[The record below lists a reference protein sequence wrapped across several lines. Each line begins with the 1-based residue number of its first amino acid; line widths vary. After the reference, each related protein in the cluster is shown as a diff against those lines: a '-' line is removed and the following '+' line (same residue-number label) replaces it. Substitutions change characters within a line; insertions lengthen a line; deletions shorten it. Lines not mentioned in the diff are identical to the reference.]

1 MPLSSIKFAPGFDK
15 QSTSYGAEGKWVDGE
30 NVRFRYGQ
38 PEKIGGWIK
47 LTNDKLIGSARSMF
61 GWTALDGTR
70 YLAIGTDKK
79 LYIYTEGSYF
89 DVTPIRAT
97 ESSLTNPFVTTSG
110 SAVVTVTD
118 VGHSARQ
125 GDFVTFTAASTV
137 GGLDMNAEFEITAVT
152 SSSVY
157 TVTHS
162 SNASSGATGGGSSTA
177 TYQIRVGQETNIY
190 GYGWGVSTWN
200 GFVIPTVTDAVNMGS
215 GINSSATTLTVNDGS
230 KFAVNDFIIVDQEIM
245 KVTGKSTND
254 LTVVRGIAA
263 VGSTTTT
270 SAGSHV
276 AAAHAD
282 DAVVTIITSS
292 VGWGEGNPTSDTV
305 LDNRYWV
312 FDSFGEDLLALQSDG
327 ALYKWDTSAGTST
340 RAAVVHAN
348 APTASRFLILSSPD
362 RHIFLLGTET
372 TAGDT
377 STQDDLFLRFSSQED
392 PSTWTP
398 ARTNSAGSFRI
409 QDGSKIIT
417 AVRSRGAILVWTD
430 KSLHSLNFVGQ
441 PFVFGLTQLAANCG
455 AVSPNCAVD
464 VNGTSF
470 WMSQE
475 AFFLFDGAVKKL
487 PCSVQDHV
495 FDDFNLTQQRLVFA
509 GLNTDY
515 NEITWFYAS
524 SGSNFIDRN
533 VTFNYLE
540 GTWYTNTLAR
550 TTWLDRGVYQ
560 VPYATEYEPT
570 VVGDN
575 PTVLGATDGATLIY
589 SHEQG
594 VDDEQG
600 AMNCF
605 VKSGDFDLQDG
616 EQILSISRMI
626 PDFKNQK
633 GSANVLLSFS
643 NYSGNS
649 NTDKLNGAI
658 TSSATSITLDNASQ
672 FDSEGTILLGSEI
685 ITYTAKDVNNSNTL
699 TGCSRGTNGTTAAAH
714 VDGAVVTNYT
724 NTRINRST
732 ITPSTDKIDIRGRG
746 RHGSVLISSNAVGDD
761 WRFGTLRL
769 DVKPDG
775 GR

>member
-30 NVRFRYGQ
+30 NIRFRYGQ
-38 PEKIGGWIK
+38 PEKIGGWVK
-47 LTNDKLIGSARSMF
+47 LTNAKLIGSARSMF
-61 GWTALDGTR
+61 GWTSLDGTR

-79 LYIYTEGSYF
+79 LYIYNEGSYF
-89 DVTPIRAT
+89 DITPIRAT
-97 ESSLTNPFVTTSG
+97 EGSLSNPFKTTDG

-118 VGHSARQ
+118 TGHSARQ
-125 GDFVTFTAASTV
+125 GDFVTFTAASTI
-137 GGLDMNAEFEITAVT
+137 GGLDMNAEFEITEII
-152 SSSVY
+152 SSTQY
-157 TVTHS
+157 KVTHS
-162 SNASSGATGGGSSTA
+162 SNASSTVSAGGGSSTA
-177 TYQIRVGQETNIY
+177 AYQIRVGQETNVY

-200 GFVIPTVTDAVNMGS
+200 GLIQPTVTDAVNETFS
-215 GINSSATTLTVNDGS
+215 DSDTTLTVDTGAS
-230 KFAVNDFIIVDQEIM
+230 FSTNDFILINQEIL
-245 KVTGKSTND
+245 KVTNVSSND
-254 LTVVRGIAA
+254 LTVIRGIAA

-282 DAVVTIITSS
+282 DSVITIITTS
-292 VGWGEGNPTSDTV
+292 VGWGQGNPTSETIIDS
-305 LDNRYWV
+305 RYWV

-327 ALYKWDTSAGTST
+327 ALYNWDTSSGTST
-340 RAAVVHAN
+340 RATVVHAN
-348 APTASRFLILSSPD
+348 APTASRFLIVSTPD
-362 RHIFLLGTET
+362 RHVFLLGTET
-372 TAGDT
+372 TPGDT
-377 STQDDLFLRFSSQED
+377 SKQDDLFLRFSSQED
-392 PSTWTP
+392 TSTWIP
-398 ARTNSAGSFRI
+398 SSLNSAGSFRI

-441 PFVFGLTQLAANCG
+441 PFVFGLSQLASNCG

-475 AFFLFDGAVKKL
+475 SFFLFDGAVKKL
-487 PCSVQDHV
+487 PCSVQDFV

-524 SGSNFIDRN
+524 SDSNFIDRN
-533 VTFNYLE
+533 VTYNYLE

-560 VPYATEYEPT
+560 IPYATEYSPT
-570 VVGDN
+570 VVGDT
-575 PTVLGATDGATLIY
+575 PTVLGATDGSTLVF

-594 VDDEQG
+594 VDDEQAG
-600 AMNCF
+600 MNCF
-605 VKSGDFDLQDG
+605 IKSGDFDIQDG
-616 EQILSISRMI
+616 EQVLSISRMI

-649 NTDKLNGAI
+649 NTGKLNGAL
-658 TSSATSITLDNASQ
+658 TTSATSITLDDAAQ
-672 FDSEGTILLGSEI
+672 FDSAGTILIGSEI
-685 ITYTAKDVNNSNTL
+685 ITYTAKDVNDANVL
-699 TGCSRGTNGTTAAAH
+699 TGCTRGTNSSTAATH

-732 ITPSTDKIDIRGRG
+732 VTPTTDKVDIRGRG
-746 RHGSVLISSNAVGDD
+746 RHGSVLISSNDVGDE

>member
-1 MPLSSIKFAPGFDK
+1 M
-15 QSTSYGAEGKWVDGE
+15 
-30 NVRFRYGQ
+30 
-38 PEKIGGWIK
+38 
-47 LTNDKLIGSARSMF
+47 
-61 GWTALDGTR
+61 
-70 YLAIGTDKK
+70 
-79 LYIYTEGSYF
+79 
-89 DVTPIRAT
+89 
-97 ESSLTNPFVTTSG
+97 
-110 SAVVTVTD
+110 
-118 VGHSARQ
+118 
-125 GDFVTFTAASTV
+125 
-137 GGLDMNAEFEITAVT
+137 
-152 SSSVY
+152 
-157 TVTHS
+157 
-162 SNASSGATGGGSSTA
+162 
-177 TYQIRVGQETNIY
+177 
-190 GYGWGVSTWN
+190 
-200 GFVIPTVTDAVNMGS
+200 
-215 GINSSATTLTVNDGS
+215 
-230 KFAVNDFIIVDQEIM
+230 
-245 KVTGKSTND
+245 
-254 LTVVRGIAA
+254 
-263 VGSTTTT
+263 
-270 SAGSHV
+270 
-276 AAAHAD
+276 
-282 DAVVTIITSS
+282 
-292 VGWGEGNPTSDTV
+292 
-305 LDNRYWV
+305 
-312 FDSFGEDLLALQSDG
+312 
-327 ALYKWDTSAGTST
+327 
-340 RAAVVHAN
+340 
-348 APTASRFLILSSPD
+348 
-362 RHIFLLGTET
+362 LGTET
-372 TAGDT
+372 TPGDS

-392 PSTWTP
+392 TSTWIP

-441 PFVFGLTQLAANCG
+441 PFVFGLSQLASNCG

-487 PCSVQDHV
+487 PCSVQDFV
-495 FDDFNLTQQRLVFA
+495 FDDFNLTQQPLVFA
-509 GLNTDY
+509 GVNTDY

-560 VPYATEYEPT
+560 IPYATEYSST
-570 VVGDN
+570 VVGDT
-575 PTVLGATDGATLIY
+575 PTVLGATDGSTLVF

-594 VDDEQG
+594 VDDEQA

-605 VKSGDFDLQDG
+605 IKSGDFDIQDG

-649 NTDKLNGAI
+649 NTGKLNGAL
-658 TSSATSITLDNASQ
+658 TASATSITLDDTTQ
-672 FDSEGTILLGSEI
+672 FDSAGTILIGSEI
-685 ITYTAKDVNNSNTL
+685 ITYTAKDVNNTNIL
-699 TGCSRGTNGTTAAAH
+699 TGCTRGTNSSTAATH
-714 VDGAVVTNYT
+714 IDGAVVTNYT

-732 ITPSTDKIDIRGRG
+732 VTPTTDKIDIRGRG
-746 RHGSVLISSNAVGDD
+746 RHGSVLISSNDVGDE